1 MELPLRWWRKTNLER
16 KSYLSKTILLIT
28 YQTVSSFTRYLNKNV
43 DKHLPASADTIR
55 GWTMRTY
62 QAQKKR
68 IQQDLQ
74 EALSKIHI
82 TADLW
87 TSGNKKSI
95 IGVIGHYIG
104 REGKLK
110 HNVLAVREL
119 QGDHGGEN
127 QARVVA
133 DVLVDYEIEYK
144 LGFFVGDNAQS
155 NDVLCKKLSSCE

>member
-1 MELPLRWWRKTNLER
+1 M
-16 KSYLSKTILLIT
+16 SKTILLIT
-28 YQTVSSFTRYLNKNV
+28 NKPYLVLLDILNKNV

-62 QAQKKR
+62 EAQKKR

-74 EALSKIHI
+74 EGLSKIHI

-95 IGVIGHYIG
+95 LGVIGHYIG
-104 REGKLK
+104 REGTLK

-155 NDVLCKKLSSCE
+155 NDVLCEKLSSCE

>member
-1 MELPLRWWRKTNLER
+1 M
-16 KSYLSKTILLIT
+16 
-28 YQTVSSFTRYLNKNV
+28 SSFTRYLNKNV

-62 QAQKKR
+62 EVQKKR

-82 TADLW
+82 TVDLW

-95 IGVIGHYIG
+95 LGIIGHYIG

-127 QARVVA
+127 QAGVVA

-155 NDVLCKKLSSCE
+155 NDVLCEKLSSCE